1 MWWYSPL
8 LQPSESLAKATA
20 LVSNATDLNGCRP
33 VFMSY
38 FFSRCYF
45 HRSFVYFAAV
55 IGWTLHW
62 GPFPIRWSYRAC
74 GHMPFVSRD
83 SFGRCALLGISMIMY
98 KEREE
103 LGFKRTHSTEYIQ
116 HSINSTRLWNS
127 FYQQDLSVQHPGGRL
142 RSSTHLVGVLEL
154 MWEAPALP
162 MMKRYENTK
171 RFRQLLW
178 SQFCSIST
186 FKFILVLLCSMIP
199 CISSSWR
206 YDAWIAICVCV
217 CHVMTLAGLGVT

>member
-1 MWWYSPL
+1 MVV
-8 LQPSESLAKATA
+8 A
-20 LVSNATDLNGCRP
+20 LFSCPTSSAGAIFTDLLYTLQRKR
-33 VFMSY
+33 ML
-38 FFSRCYF
+38 
-45 HRSFVYFAAV
+45 

-83 SFGRCALLGISMIMY
+83 SFGRCALLGISMIIY

-186 FKFILVLLCSMIP
+186 FKFILVLPCSMIP

-206 YDAWIAICVCV
+206 YDAWISICVCV
-217 CHVMTLAGLGVT
+217 SCHDSCRTWCHLVGWHICPCVTKVSLWGSSLTFF